1 MLNVGTLCQFHTG
14 RRTSAHLKW
23 LFKLKGFKL
32 ILHKI
37 RQSRSDGKKLSLTTD
52 KNYRLIQLTSVS
64 RPKFL
69 YKI

>member
-1 MLNVGTLCQFHTG
+1 MICILQLKSPVSFVMIGLSSMLNVGTLCQFHTG

-37 RQSRSDGKKLSLTTD
+37 RQSRSDGKK
-52 KNYRLIQLTSVS
+52 
-64 RPKFL
+64 
-69 YKI
+69 